1 MAALFSVLAY
11 IISPVV
17 IYVAWAIIALVFLI
31 LSAVAISAVP
41 KNDNAFD
48 WTWYNMRRNQGMS
61 HNQAFVDAQIHAS
74 QKR

>member
-17 IYVAWAIIALVFLI
+17 IYVVWAIIALAFLI
-31 LSAVAISAVP
+31 LTSAAISAVP

-48 WTWYNMRRNQGMS
+48 WAWYNMRRNQGMS
-61 HNQAFVDAQIHAS
+61 RDQAFVEAQIHAS
-74 QKR
+74 QNS